1 LNIHTY
7 TIKQNRMLTL
17 GVGYAVDGGGVVGLA
32 VVGLDVVGLI
42 VVGLVVVGS
51 EVVGCAI
58 EDNSTKYE
66 CEKMNLEARN
76 SINKTR

>member
-1 LNIHTY
+1 
-7 TIKQNRMLTL
+7 MLTL

-42 VVGLVVVGS
+42 AVGLAVVGLA
-51 EVVGCAI
+51 VGCAI

-76 SINKTR
+76 SINKTRRYSHWELG